1 MIELPTLTDA
11 ELDDLY
17 ERSKL
22 DHEIIVGSEVRQL
35 IGEIRRHR
43 SLFELRLAAE
53 QMAVAQWCIAHPD
66 SELPIPERGDLI
78 IWLLDQLDGFNR
90 VERTDAGL
98 IDWKMEAQRANR
110 LLDGWERVGRVD
122 AALAKRV
129 GDHIARDSQIK
140 ARLTEWLR
148 CYATDIFPEPDLT
161 KAAEVLRANGMTIDS
176 LSAEM
181 GRHVLTK
188 VLEMLDATEDDEGS
202 PHLHTAG

>member
-1 MIELPTLTDA
+1 MIELPTFSDA

-22 DHEIIVGSEVRQL
+22 DSEIIVGSEVRQL
-35 IGEIRRHR
+35 VGEIRRHR
-43 SLFELRLAAE
+43 GLFELRRGAE
-53 QMAVAQWCIAHPD
+53 QMAVANWCMAHPD
-66 SELPIPERGDLI
+66 SELAIPDRGDLI
-78 IWLLDQLDGFNR
+78 IWLLDQLDGLNR
-90 VERTDAGL
+90 IERTDAGL

-129 GDHIARDSQIK
+129 GDHIARDSEIK
-140 ARLTEWLR
+140 LRLTEWLK
-148 CYATDIFPEPDLT
+148 CYATDIFPEPDLK
-161 KAAEVLRANGMTIDS
+161 KAAELLKANGMTIDS

-188 VLEMLDATEDDEGS
+188 VLEMLDAPDEN
-202 PHLHTAG
+202 